1 MKPRDR
7 TPPPPTPSPEE
18 EGALCANAQL
28 WLWQGPEG
36 TAAWHFLILDGEAGE
51 AIAAHEAMRRL
62 EFGRGRGFGSVKV
75 QARIGDTRWATSVF
89 PSKAHA
95 GYLLPIKLAVRKA
108 EDLAAGDVVAV
119 ELALL

>member
-1 MKPRDR
+1 MSD
-7 TPPPPTPSPEE
+7 TISYQ
-18 EGALCANAQL
+18 AQL

-36 TAAWHFLILDGEAGE
+36 SAAWHFLILDGAAGA

-89 PSKAHA
+89 PSKSHD
-95 GYLLPIKLAVRKA
+95 GYLLPVKLAVRKA
-108 EDLAAGDVVAV
+108 EDLAAGDVVGV
-119 ELALL
+119 ELELL